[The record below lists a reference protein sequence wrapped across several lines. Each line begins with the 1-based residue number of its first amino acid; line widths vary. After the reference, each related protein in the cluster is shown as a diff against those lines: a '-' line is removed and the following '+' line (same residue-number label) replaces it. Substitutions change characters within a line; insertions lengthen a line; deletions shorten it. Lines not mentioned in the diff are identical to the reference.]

1 MITLLDPR
9 LQRQWDV
16 FRQAWHDPAD
26 ASKAWDSLSTDGLD
40 ALAWTLFHQGAL
52 EAIDLRRARW
62 LGETRSS
69 RLLQIL
75 LLARLSR
82 GQGSARQGDLLQDLE
97 RWTRTPIPATWNGTG
112 LASVPLLLEAQRS
125 SLCDRLREAVLACTD
140 DPHDLVRCTHR
151 RNEPVLAFARYRLC
165 EDDLSN
171 RLKHLLSEPP
181 SPDGRDI
188 PPEILTGALA
198 LHARQEE
205 AVRNSLRHRFT
216 VVAGGP
222 GTGKTTVVARILQ
235 ALEATDST
243 WSRDGVVLCAPTGRA
258 KARLQESLSS
268 QFPSGEPF
276 ASSTVHAL
284 LGARPNGS
292 FRHDSSRP
300 LPWSTIVLDEASMVD
315 HLLFAGLLA
324 ALHPRSRLVVLGD
337 PDQLPSV
344 EAGGLFADLVGHL
357 ETLPESRRPFVR
369 LTHTWRNA
377 GAIRELAQEV
387 NLGGSDL
394 AMGLAASGTVP
405 DDAFADAKRSQQTG
419 LVGWLTGSL
428 EDVLEHWWALHAFGE
443 DTRDASMSLGDRMR
457 SSRIL
462 CATHQGMAGRER
474 INALGDSW
482 LREKSSRSNGAS
494 GREAWPEGRP
504 VLLLRNLPNL
514 DLWNGDLGVTGLRE
528 GEPVVRF
535 PRGDHEE
542 LHHPSRLESLD
553 AAWAITIHKSQ
564 GSEFDHVLLIL
575 PEEDSPLLT
584 RQILYTGL
592 TRARKTLWIWGN
604 PDLWSAAAARKDDR
618 SSALL
623 ELGDSGNQDSP

>member
-1 MITLLDPR
+1 MNTLLDTR
-9 LQRQWDV
+9 LQRQWDD

-26 ASKAWDSLSTDGLD
+26 ASNAPVMLSTDGLN

-52 EAIDLRRARW
+52 EALDLRRARW
-62 LGETRSS
+62 LGESRPS

-75 LLARLSR
+75 LSARLSR
-82 GQGSARQGDLLQDLE
+82 GQGSARQSDLVQDLE
-97 RWTRTPIPATWNGTG
+97 RWTRIQLPVSWKGTW
-112 LASVPLLLEAQRS
+112 LASVPLLLEEHRS
-125 SLCDRLREAVLACTD
+125 SLCDLLREAVLACTD

-151 RNEPVLAFARYRLC
+151 RGEPVVAFARYRLC
-165 EDDLSN
+165 EDDLSR
-171 RLKHLLSEPP
+171 RLEHVLREPP
-181 SPDGRDI
+181 FPDGRDI
-188 PPEILTGALA
+188 PSGILAGALA
-198 LHARQEE
+198 LHAKQQE
-205 AVRNSLRHRFT
+205 AVRKSLRHRVT
-216 VVAGGP
+216 VIAGGP

-235 ALEATDST
+235 ALEATDPA
-243 WSRDGVVLCAPTGRA
+243 WSREGVVLCAPTGRA

-268 QFPSGEPF
+268 QFPSSEPF

-292 FRHDSSRP
+292 FRHDAARP

-357 ETLPESRRPFVR
+357 ETLPESERPFVR

-377 GAIRELAQEV
+377 GTIRELAQEV

-394 AMGLAASGTVP
+394 AMRLAASGAAP
-405 DDAFADAKRSQQTG
+405 GEAFAGADRSPQQG
-419 LVGWLTGSL
+419 LVGWITGPL
-428 EDVLEHWWALHAFGE
+428 EDVLEHWWTRHGFGGSPG
-443 DTRDASMSLGDRMR
+443 DASPSLGDRMR

-462 CATHQGMAGRER
+462 CATHQGASGRER
-474 INALGDSW
+474 INALGDAW
-482 LREKSSRSNGAS
+482 LRGSTAMAIRSG

-514 DLWNGDLGVTGLRE
+514 DLWNGDLGLTGLVL
-528 GEPVVRF
+528 GDPVVRF
-535 PRGDHEE
+535 PRADREE
-542 LHHPSRLESLD
+542 LHHPSRLEGLD

-584 RQILYTGL
+584 RQILYTAL
-592 TRARKTLWIWGN
+592 TRARKTLWIWGS
-604 PDLWSAAAARKDDR
+604 PRLWSAAAARKDDR

-623 ELGDSGNQDSP
+623 ELGGPGRDVSP